1 MYRLLLQRLASI
13 IGILL
18 VVTIGTFVL
27 IKLSPIDPVAMKF
40 NLVGATPDPV
50 LVEQIREQLGLNDPW
65 WQQYIRWLGQLVRGD
80 FGESILYSLP
90 VATLLG
96 GALPNT
102 LGLVSLTLL
111 MGVVVTIPL
120 GMLSAR
126 YQDSWGD
133 HVIAIYVLRLGDSG
147 VLGRSLAIVFI
158 RREAAACIGDEYKG
172 LYRVYTAGLDDCSL
186 DLRLIHSPSA
196 QCYSGG

>member
-1 MYRLLLQRLASI
+1 MYRLILQRLASI

-90 VATLLG
+90 V
-96 GALPNT
+96 
-102 LGLVSLTLL
+102 
-111 MGVVVTIPL
+111 
-120 GMLSAR
+120 
-126 YQDSWGD
+126 
-133 HVIAIYVLRLGDSG
+133 RLGDSG
-147 VLGRSLAIVFI
+147 VLGRSPAIIFI
-158 RREAAACIGDEYKG
+158 RREATACIGNEYQG
-172 LYRVYTAGLDDCSL
+172 IYRVYTAGLDDCSL